1 MRNFRVYLL
10 IVMMVIAVDQWT
22 KSWVLSHLIPYHDVI
37 TVNSLFN
44 IVLAK
49 NPGAAFSLLANAGGW
64 QRYFFTAI
72 AVTAVIWLCIL
83 IYRHQQEHFFSISL
97 SLILGGAL
105 GNLIDRLY
113 VGVVTDFIQ
122 WHVGEHYWPSFNIAD
137 SAITV
142 GVICLIW
149 DGLFKKND

>member
-1 MRNFRVYLL
+1 M
-10 IVMMVIAVDQWT
+10 IAV
-22 KSWVLSHLIPYHDVI
+22 L
-37 TVNSLFN
+37 
-44 IVLAK
+44 
-49 NPGAAFSLLANAGGW
+49 
-64 QRYFFTAI
+64 
-72 AVTAVIWLCIL
+72 AVIWLCVL
-83 IYRHQQEHFFSISL
+83 IYRHQRERFFSISL

-122 WHVGEHYWPSFNIAD
+122 WHIGDHYWPSFNIAD